1 MWGNEKKQKASEGP
15 LTATQSNV
23 AFLESSLWQKEVQ
36 RKEEAGDPLE
46 VAMAT
51 WERGDSGRGR
61 EERQV
66 QSRDGKGEWTEY
78 GL

>member
-1 MWGNEKKQKASEGP
+1 MWGNEKKQKAREGP
-15 LTATQSNV
+15 LPATQSNL

-46 VAMAT
+46 AAMAT
-51 WERGDSGRGR
+51 WERGDSGQGR

-66 QSRDGKGEWTEY
+66 HSRDGKGEWTEY